1 MLKVNITIE
10 EKENN
15 CQVNIQQKDY
25 DKATKNEQITY
36 LNIFNHLKK
45 LFDEVDAKKTTP
57 KKTTKKKK
65 EEK

>member
-45 LFDEVDAKKTTP
+45 LFEEVNAEKKET
-57 KKTTKKKK
+57 KKTTKNSKKK
-65 EEK
+65 

>member
-10 EKENN
+10 EKENS

-45 LFDEVDAKKTTP
+45 LFEEVNAEKKEE
-57 KKTTKKKK
+57 KKTTKNSKKK
-65 EEK
+65 

>member
-45 LFDEVDAKKTTP
+45 LFEEVDAVKKEE
-57 KKTTKKKK
+57 KKTTKNSKKK
-65 EEK
+65 

>member
-10 EKENN
+10 EKDNN

-45 LFDEVDAKKTTP
+45 LFEEVNAEKNET
-57 KKTTKKKK
+57 KKTTKNSKKK
-65 EEK
+65 

>member
-10 EKENN
+10 EKENS
-15 CQVNIQQKDY
+15 CQVNMQQKDY

-45 LFDEVDAKKTTP
+45 LFEEVNAEKKEE
-57 KKTTKKKK
+57 KKTTKNSKKK
-65 EEK
+65 

>member
-45 LFDEVDAKKTTP
+45 LFEEVNAEKKEE
-57 KKTTKKKK
+57 KKTTKNSKKK
-65 EEK
+65 